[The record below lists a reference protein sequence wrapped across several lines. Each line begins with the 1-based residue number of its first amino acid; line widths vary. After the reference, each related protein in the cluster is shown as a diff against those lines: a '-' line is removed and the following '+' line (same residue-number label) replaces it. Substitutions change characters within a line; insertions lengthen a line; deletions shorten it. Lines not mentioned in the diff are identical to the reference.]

1 MLLCGS
7 ALSFMGGLLA
17 GSAPMRG
24 RASLELIVPTLD
36 YRLAAEFWDISDPLL
51 ALKVHAI
58 TGGTPAYRR
67 EFVRDDTPAGA
78 ADFDG
83 WVLRTVLSPASP
95 LFREARYL
103 LADEPDLRDIG
114 LYHSVLGDGMKISWG
129 WEREGAGM
137 RSGRLL
143 EMLLLLQ
150 ARGQVT
156 AAELAERLE
165 VSPRTVYRDA
175 EALSSAG
182 VPIYTERGRA
192 GGIRLL
198 PGYRTDV
205 TGLTQ
210 DEARALFVLTTG
222 GAHEDLGLGN
232 AARSAVLKVMRAV
245 PEPFRPAATA
255 TSQRILVDPAGW
267 MRGSEPAG
275 HLGVLQAAVFSGRRL
290 RLGYRSSGRREP
302 AERVVDPYGLVC
314 KSGIWYLVAD
324 QHGEPRLFRVSR
336 VVSAEADEAPARR
349 RDGVE
354 LAGLWETLRRQ
365 VEERPAEVAVVAR
378 VRRDWLDM
386 FRRICASHLDGQA
399 EDDGEDPEWAVVRL
413 PFGAVPAART
423 LLSFGGD
430 VEVVS
435 PPEVR
440 ADLAAVAAATVERY
454 ART

>member
-1 MLLCGS
+1 
-7 ALSFMGGLLA
+7 
-17 GSAPMRG
+17 
-24 RASLELIVPTLD
+24 V
-36 YRLAAEFWDISDPLL
+36 
-51 ALKVHAI
+51 K
-58 TGGTPAYRR
+58 
-67 EFVRDDTPAGA
+67 
-78 ADFDG
+78 
-83 WVLRTVLSPASP
+83 
-95 LFREARYL
+95 
-103 LADEPDLRDIG
+103 
-114 LYHSVLGDGMKISWG
+114 
-129 WEREGAGM
+129 
-137 RSGRLL
+137 SGRLL

-182 VPIYTERGRA
+182 VPVYTERGRA

-205 TGLTQ
+205 TGLTR

-222 GAHEDLGLGN
+222 GVHEDLGLGS

-267 MRGSEPAG
+267 MRGAEPVG
-275 HLGVLQAAVFSGRRL
+275 QLGVLQAAVFSGRRL
-290 RLGYRSSGRREP
+290 RLWYRSSGRAADTGEP
-302 AERVVDPYGLVC
+302 GERVVDPYGLVC

-336 VVSAEADEAPARR
+336 VAWAEADEAPARR

-354 LAGLWETLRRQ
+354 LAELWQALRRQ
-365 VEERPAEVAVVAR
+365 VEERPAEVTVVAR
-378 VRRDWLDM
+378 VRRDWLGM
-386 FRRICASHLDGQA
+386 FRRICASHLA
-399 EDDGEDPEWAVVRL
+399 SEEDDGEDPEWAVVTLR
-413 PFGAVPAART
+413 FGKVPAARM

-430 VEVVS
+430 IEVVS

-440 ADLAAVAAATVERY
+440 ADLAAVAAEVVARY
-454 ART
+454 A